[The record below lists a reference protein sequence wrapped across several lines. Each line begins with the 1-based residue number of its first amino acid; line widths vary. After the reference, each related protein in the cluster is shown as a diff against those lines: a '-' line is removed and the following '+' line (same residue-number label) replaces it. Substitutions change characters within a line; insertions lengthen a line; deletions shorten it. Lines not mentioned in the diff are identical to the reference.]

1 VQVHARVG
9 SSGLTEVWL
18 DGVRLAD
25 LSRSQA
31 LGSAPIGRVQLGNNQ
46 TGRTYDVAFDDI
58 VIDTAQI

>member
-1 VQVHARVG
+1 
-9 SSGLTEVWL
+9 VWL